1 MKTNKFLLVAAMAV
15 TLASCGGGKS
25 GGKPDFGDNEYA
37 VRTIQAQEAD
47 IQTTYPA
54 TIKGMQDV
62 EIRPKVSG
70 FITKLCVK
78 EGQAVKAGQLLFVI
92 DNVTYAAAVR
102 QAKAA
107 VNSAKAQLST
117 AKLTY
122 NNNQKLFQNNVIG
135 SYELESAKNAYESA
149 LAAVAQAEASYVS
162 AKQNLDFC
170 YVTSPANGV
179 VGDLPYRVG
188 ALVSASSQQP
198 LTTVSNISTMQV
210 YFSMTEK
217 DLLDMT
223 KTAGGIHAAIK
234 DYPAVKLQLA
244 DGTIYNQ
251 PGHVATVS
259 GVIDPT
265 TGSVSMRAD
274 FPNPEHLLKSGGS
287 GSIVVPHN
295 NSTAIIIPQDAVSQV
310 QDKYF
315 AYVVGKDNKVKY
327 TPVTVNPNNDGKNY
341 IIDGGLSVGD
351 RIVVNGISSLTDG
364 AEIKPL
370 TEAQYQA
377 KLKKTE
383 DMGADQSD
391 LNKLKKDFGK

>member
-78 EGQAVKAGQLLFVI
+78 EGQTVKAGQLLFVI
-92 DNVTYAAAVR
+92 DNVTYSAAVR

-122 NNNQKLFQNNVIG
+122 HNNQKLFQNNVIG

-315 AYVVGKDNKVKY
+315 VYVVGKDNKVKY

>member
-1 MKTNKFLLVAAMAV
+1 MTKNKILLFVALAAMLV
-15 TLASCGGGKS
+15 SCGGKKS
-25 GGKPDFGDNEYA
+25 SGKPNFGDNEYA
-37 VRTIQAQEAD
+37 VRTIGAQSAEL
-47 IQTTYPA
+47 QTTYPA

-107 VNSAKAQLST
+107 VNSAKAQLNT
-117 AKLTY
+117 ARLTY
-122 NNNQKLFQNNVIG
+122 NNNEKLFKNNVIG
-135 SYELESAKNAYESA
+135 SYELQSAKNNMEAAAAA
-149 LAAVAQAEASYVS
+149 LAQAEASYVS
-162 AKQNLDFC
+162 AKENLNYC
-170 YVTSPANGV
+170 YVTSPASGV
-179 VGDLPYRVG
+179 IGDLPYRVG

-217 DLLDMT
+217 ELLDMT
-223 KTAGGIHAAIK
+223 KTAGGLHAAIK

-244 DGTIYNQ
+244 DGTIYDH
-251 PGHVATVS
+251 PGRVATVS
-259 GVIDPT
+259 GVIDAT

-274 FPNPEHLLKSGGS
+274 FPNPQHLLKSGGS
-287 GSIVVPHN
+287 GSIVVPHV
-295 NSTAIIIPQDAVSQV
+295 SSSAIVIPQDAVAQV
-310 QDKYF
+310 QDKHF
-315 AYVVGKDNKVKY
+315 VYVVGKDNKVKY
-327 TPVTVNPNNDGKNY
+327 SAVTVDPQDDGKNF
-341 IIDGGLSVGD
+341 IITSGLKVGD

-364 AEIKPL
+364 AEIKPI
-370 TEAQYQA
+370 TEAQYQE

-383 DMGADQSD
+383 KLGEAQGD
-391 LNKLKKDFGK
+391 LKELKKAFGK